1 MSKRSLVGR
10 ALMAAALCLTFTLA
24 LTVCRSAP
32 AAAESMEQ
40 LAAQAAKGGSV
51 IWYGSEKRDQASK
64 IVDAYHKDFPKV
76 PLKHMRVTGGVMAGK
91 IIQEAQT
98 KARTADVGSC
108 GGGSTYNMMK
118 RDLLA
123 KVDWPAVGIPKGLVR
138 GNAVITAASIYAV
151 VYNTNLVKPSEV
163 PRTWQDLLNPRWKG
177 KIGSW
182 IVGAAFV
189 HLAKAW
195 GEEKVTKYIEEFNK
209 QKPFLFRS
217 TYPLAQQVAA
227 GEIPVAL
234 GIYHTAQPPI
244 KAGAPVK
251 VVVLNP
257 TPVSS
262 IFSFVTTP
270 SQNKDGGK
278 LLMRWLCS
286 PKGAKIYEDI
296 TYRGNPLTPSTQ
308 TAQLLKGKNVT
319 EFGLDEMDVARKL
332 MTKFN
337 KMVRSGGVQKK

>member
-1 MSKRSLVGR
+1 MSKRSLKGL
-10 ALMAAALCLTFTLA
+10 ALLLAVLCLTFTVA
-24 LTVCRSAP
+24 LTVSRPGP
-32 AAAESMEQ
+32 ALAETMEQ
-40 LAAQAAKGGSV
+40 LAAEAAKGGSI

-64 IVDAYHKDFPKV
+64 IVNAFNKDFPKV
-76 PLKHMRVTGGVMAGK
+76 PLKHLRVTGGVMAGK

-98 KARTADVGSC
+98 GARTADVGSC
-108 GGGSTYNMMK
+108 GGGSTYNMTK

-123 KVDWPAVGIPKGLVR
+123 KVDWPAVGIPNKLVR

-151 VYNTNLVKPSEV
+151 VYNTKLVKPSEV

-177 KIGSW
+177 KIGCW

-227 GEIPVAL
+227 GEIPLAL

-251 VVVLNP
+251 VVVLDP

-270 SQNKDGGK
+270 SKNKAGGK
-278 LLMRWLCS
+278 LLIKWLCS
-286 PKGAKIYEDI
+286 PKGAKIYEEI
-296 TYRGNPLTPSTQ
+296 TYRGNPLTSSTK
-308 TAQLLKGKNVT
+308 TAQLLKGKNIT

-337 KMVRSGGVQKK
+337 KMVRSGGVKRK

>member
-1 MSKRSLVGR
+1 MKQ
-10 ALMAAALCLTFTLA
+10 MAAK
-24 LTVCRSAP
+24 
-32 AAAESMEQ
+32 
-40 LAAQAAKGGSV
+40 AAKGGSV

-64 IVDAYHKDFPKV
+64 IVAAFHKDFPKV

-108 GGGSTYNMMK
+108 GGGSTYNMTK

-123 KVDWPAVGIPKGLVR
+123 KVDWPVVGIPKGLVR
-138 GNAVITAASIYAV
+138 GRAVITAASIYAV
-151 VYNTNLVKPSEV
+151 VYNTKLVKPSEV
-163 PRTWQDLLNPRWKG
+163 PHTWQDLLNPRWKG
-177 KIGSW
+177 KIGTW

-251 VVVLNP
+251 G
-257 TPVSS
+257 
-262 IFSFVTTP
+262 
-270 SQNKDGGK
+270 DGAQPHSGK
-278 LLMRWLCS
+278 LHIQLCHHS
-286 PKGAKIYEDI
+286 FPKQGGRRAFD
-296 TYRGNPLTPSTQ
+296 PLAVL
-308 TAQLLKGKNVT
+308 AQGRQDL
-319 EFGLDEMDVARKL
+319 
-332 MTKFN
+332 
-337 KMVRSGGVQKK
+337 